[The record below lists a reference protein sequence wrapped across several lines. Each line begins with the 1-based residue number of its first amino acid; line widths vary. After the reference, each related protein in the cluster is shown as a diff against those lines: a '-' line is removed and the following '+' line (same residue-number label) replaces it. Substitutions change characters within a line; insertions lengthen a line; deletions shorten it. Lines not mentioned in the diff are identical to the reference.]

1 MDGRKK
7 GCPKCAAKKMCQ
19 RCRKALNDKAKI
31 VEPDHQVASAKPQ
44 EGEPTPKEPAVQQVK
59 AKKPKGKNSKK
70 KNQR

>member
-1 MDGRKK
+1 
-7 GCPKCAAKKMCQ
+7 MCQ

-44 EGEPTPKEPAVQQVK
+44 ELPTPKEPAVQQVK